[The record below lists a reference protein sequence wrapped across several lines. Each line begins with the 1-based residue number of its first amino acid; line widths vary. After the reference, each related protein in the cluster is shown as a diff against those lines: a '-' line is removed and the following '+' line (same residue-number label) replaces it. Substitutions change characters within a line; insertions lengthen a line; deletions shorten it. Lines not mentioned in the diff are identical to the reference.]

1 MAAPPERP
9 SDPSSPEGSVPEIS
23 TRRLREQSQL
33 DFELEFFGRILER
46 DPLFTDALR
55 VHGNNLAA
63 KGLYARALQVDR
75 RLVRLLPDR
84 AVPWYNLAC
93 SYAVLGMT
101 DPAVSALQRALELG
115 YRHLD
120 HLRRDPDLRSL
131 RRDPRFIRLLLR
143 VLTEVAECGMRSE
156 RHPAAVRAPH
166 SCTPQFRTFP
176 HSPLEMKHHNWDH
189 VQEATRAVRSR
200 WRGVPQVGLILGT
213 GLGALAEEIVAE
225 ATIPYPEIPHFP
237 HSTVQSHKGQFVCGT
252 LGGPDRRRDGGAVP
266 PLRGLLRRAG
276 DVPDPRDEGTRVPL
290 PDRLERGRR
299 AEPLL

>member
-1 MAAPPERP
+1 MTASPERP
-9 SDPSSPEGSVPEIS
+9 SDPFSPEGKVPEIS

-75 RLVRLLPDR
+75 RLIRLLPDR
-84 AVPWYNLAC
+84 AVPWYNLSC

-131 RRDPRFIRLLLR
+131 HRDPRFIRLLLR
-143 VLTEVAECGMRSE
+143 
-156 RHPAAVRAPH
+156 
-166 SCTPQFRTFP
+166 F
-176 HSPLEMKHHNWDH
+176 
-189 VQEATRAVRSR
+189 
-200 WRGVPQVGLILGT
+200 
-213 GLGALAEEIVAE
+213 
-225 ATIPYPEIPHFP
+225 
-237 HSTVQSHKGQFVCGT
+237 
-252 LGGPDRRRDGGAVP
+252 
-266 PLRGLLRRAG
+266 
-276 DVPDPRDEGTRVPL
+276 
-290 PDRLERGRR
+290 
-299 AEPLL
+299 